1 MQLYPIEH
9 HSWVAIDIHH
19 NLGEQAT
26 LSSNKIR
33 LTHKAGS
40 TNKAAS
46 AYKTGSM
53 SCRQLLKKLQQA
65 LNLTGELMEANF
77 PYHFITANGFTWYV
91 SFSHSRQHAAVLI
104 SPYTNI
110 GIDVEDTAISHQV
123 ASRFFSPH
131 EYQWLNQKPAVNQAV
146 LLNLLWRLK
155 ECSIKTH
162 QNVDKQLIKE
172 LKHDVLDEWGE
183 EVINQ
188 LIGAHEINAK
198 DKSKNKPKNKPI
210 QCVQT
215 DYKIIGNFNS
225 QPCSFIIVNR

>member
-1 MQLYPIEH
+1 MQFYPIKD

-33 LTHKAGS
+33 LTHKSGS
-40 TNKAAS
+40 R
-46 AYKTGSM
+46 Y
-53 SCRQLLKKLQQA
+53 CRQLLKKLQQA
-65 LNLTGELMEANF
+65 LNVTGELMDTNF
-77 PYHFITANGFTWYV
+77 PYYFITADGYTWHV

-110 GIDVEDTAISHQV
+110 GIDVEDSAISHQV

-146 LLNLLWRLK
+146 LRNLLWRLK
-155 ECSIKTH
+155 ECAIKIH
-162 QNVDKQLIKE
+162 QHADKQLIKE
-172 LKHDVLDEWGE
+172 LKHDVLDELGE

-188 LIGAHEINAK
+188 LIGIDEINAK
-198 DKSKNKPKNKPI
+198 DKAKDKPI

>member
-1 MQLYPIEH
+1 MQFYPIKD

-26 LSSNKIR
+26 L
-33 LTHKAGS
+33 LTYKA
-40 TNKAAS
+40 
-46 AYKTGSM
+46 GSM

-77 PYHFITANGFTWYV
+77 PYHFITADSYIWYV
-91 SFSHSRQHAAVLI
+91 SFSHSHQHAAVLI
-104 SPYTNI
+104 SPYANI
-110 GIDVEDTAISHQV
+110 GIDVEDSAISHHV

-146 LLNLLWRLK
+146 LRNLLWRLK

-162 QNVDKQLIKE
+162 QNADKQLIKE
-172 LKHDVLDEWGE
+172 LKHDVLDELGE

-188 LIGAHEINAK
+188 LIGIDEINDK
-198 DKSKNKPKNKPI
+198 DKPI
-210 QCVQT
+210 QCVQA
-215 DYKIIGNFNS
+215 DAKIVGNFIS
-225 QPCSFIIVNR
+225 KPCSFIIVNR

>member
-26 LSSNKIR
+26 L
-33 LTHKAGS
+33 LTHKAAS
-40 TNKAAS
+40 TNKPAS

-65 LNLTGELMEANF
+65 LNLTGELMDANF
-77 PYHFITANGFTWYV
+77 PYHFITADGYTWYV

-110 GIDVEDTAISHQV
+110 GVDVEDSAISHHV

-131 EYQWLNQKPAVNQAV
+131 EYQWLNQKPAVHQAV
-146 LLNLLWRLK
+146 LRNLLWRLK
-155 ECSIKTH
+155 ECAIKTH
-162 QNVDKQLIKE
+162 QNADKQLIKE
-172 LKHDVLDEWGE
+172 LKHDVLDELGE

-188 LIGAHEINAK
+188 LFGVNEINAK
-198 DKSKNKPKNKPI
+198 DKPI
-210 QCVQT
+210 QYVQT
-215 DYKIIGNFNS
+215 DAKIVGNFS
-225 QPCSFIIVNR
+225 SKPCSFIIVNR

>member
-1 MQLYPIEH
+1 MQFYPIKD

-26 LSSNKIR
+26 L
-33 LTHKAGS
+33 LTHKAAS
-40 TNKAAS
+40 TNKPAS

-65 LNLTGELMEANF
+65 LNVTGELMDANF
-77 PYHFITANGFTWYV
+77 PYHLITADGHTWYV

-110 GIDVEDTAISHQV
+110 GIDVEDSAISHQV
-123 ASRFFSPH
+123 ALRFFSPY

-146 LLNLLWRLK
+146 LRNLLWRLK
-155 ECSIKTH
+155 ECAIKTH
-162 QNVDKQLIKE
+162 QNADKQLIKE
-172 LKHDVLDEWGE
+172 LKHDVLDELGE

-188 LIGAHEINAK
+188 LFGVNEINAK
-198 DKSKNKPKNKPI
+198 DKPI
-210 QCVQT
+210 QSVQT
-215 DYKIIGNFNS
+215 DAKIIGNFS
-225 QPCSFIIVNR
+225 SKPCSFIIVNR

>member
-1 MQLYPIEH
+1 MQFYPIED

-19 NLGEQAT
+19 NLGEQTT
-26 LSSNKIR
+26 L

-40 TNKAAS
+40 IN
-46 AYKTGSM
+46 KTGSM
-53 SCRQLLKKLQQA
+53 SCRQLLKNLQQA

-77 PYHFITANGFTWYV
+77 PYYFITADGYTWYV

-110 GIDVEDTAISHQV
+110 GVDVEDSAISHQV

-131 EYQWLNQKPAVNQAV
+131 EYQWLNQKPAVNQV
-146 LLNLLWRLK
+146 ILRNLLWRLK

-162 QNVDKQLIKE
+162 QNADKQLIKE
-172 LKHDVLDEWGE
+172 LKHDVLDELGE

-188 LIGAHEINAK
+188 LIGIDEIN
-198 DKSKNKPKNKPI
+198 DKGKPI

-215 DYKIIGNFNS
+215 DAKIVGNFS
-225 QPCSFIIVNR
+225 SKPCSFIIVNR

>member
-1 MQLYPIEH
+1 MQLYPIED

-19 NLGEQAT
+19 NLGEQVT
-26 LSSNKIR
+26 LPTNKIR
-33 LTHKAGS
+33 SINKSGSTHKL
-40 TNKAAS
+40 
-46 AYKTGSM
+46 GSM

-65 LNLTGELMEANF
+65 LNLTGELMDANF
-77 PYHFITANGFTWYV
+77 PYHFITADGYIWYV

-104 SPYTNI
+104 SPYANI
-110 GIDVEDTAISHQV
+110 GIDVEDSAISHQV

-146 LLNLLWRLK
+146 LRNLLWRLK
-155 ECSIKTH
+155 ECAIKTH

-172 LKHDVLDEWGE
+172 LKHDVLDELGE

-188 LIGAHEINAK
+188 LIGIDEINAK
-198 DKSKNKPKNKPI
+198 DKPI

-215 DYKIIGNFNS
+215 DAKIVGNFSS

>member
-1 MQLYPIEH
+1 MQLYPIEN

-26 LSSNKIR
+26 LLI
-33 LTHKAGS
+33 HKAGS
-40 TNKAAS
+40 TNKAALTHK
-46 AYKTGSM
+46 AGSRY
-53 SCRQLLKKLQQA
+53 CRQLLKNLQQA
-65 LNLTGELMEANF
+65 LNVTGELMDTNF
-77 PYHFITANGFTWYV
+77 PYHFITADGYTWYV

-110 GIDVEDTAISHQV
+110 GIDVEDSAISHQV

-131 EYQWLNQKPAVNQAV
+131 EYQWLNQKPAVNQAI
-146 LLNLLWRLK
+146 LRNLLWRLK
-155 ECSIKTH
+155 ECAIKTH
-162 QNVDKQLIKE
+162 QNADKQLIKE

-188 LIGAHEINAK
+188 LIGAHEVNAK
-198 DKSKNKPKNKPI
+198 DKPI

-215 DYKIIGNFNS
+215 DAKIVGNFS
-225 QPCSFIIVNR
+225 SKPCSFIIVNR

>member
-1 MQLYPIEH
+1 MQLYPIKD

-26 LSSNKIR
+26 L

-40 TNKAAS
+40 IN
-46 AYKTGSM
+46 KTGSM
-53 SCRQLLKKLQQA
+53 SCRHLLKNLQQA
-65 LNLTGELMEANF
+65 LNLTGELMDTNF
-77 PYHFITANGFTWYV
+77 PYHFITADGYTWYV

-104 SPYTNI
+104 SPYANI
-110 GIDVEDTAISHQV
+110 GIDVEDSAISHQV

-146 LLNLLWRLK
+146 LRNLLWRLK

-162 QNVDKQLIKE
+162 QNADKQLIKE
-172 LKHDVLDEWGE
+172 LKHDVLDELGE

-188 LIGAHEINAK
+188 LIGIDEINDK
-198 DKSKNKPKNKPI
+198 DKPI

-215 DYKIIGNFNS
+215 DAKIIGNFNS
-225 QPCSFIIVNR
+225 KPCSFIIVNR

>member
-26 LSSNKIR
+26 L
-33 LTHKAGS
+33 LTYKTGS

-46 AYKTGSM
+46 NHKSGSM

-77 PYHFITANGFTWYV
+77 PYHFITADGYTWYV
-91 SFSHSRQHAAVLI
+91 SFSHSRQHATVLI

-110 GIDVEDTAISHQV
+110 GIDVEDSAISHQV

-131 EYQWLNQKPAVNQAV
+131 EYQWLNQKPAVNQAM
-146 LLNLLWRLK
+146 LRNLLWRLK
-155 ECSIKTH
+155 ECAIKTH
-162 QNVDKQLIKE
+162 QHADKQLIKE

-188 LIGAHEINAK
+188 LIGTHEINAK
-198 DKSKNKPKNKPI
+198 DKPI

-215 DYKIIGNFNS
+215 DAKIVGNFS
-225 QPCSFIIVNR
+225 SKPCSFIIVNR

>member
-26 LSSNKIR
+26 LPTNKIR
-33 LTHKAGS
+33 SINKSGSTHKL
-40 TNKAAS
+40 
-46 AYKTGSM
+46 GSM
-53 SCRQLLKKLQQA
+53 SCRQLLKNLQQV
-65 LNLTGELMEANF
+65 LNVTGELMDANF
-77 PYHFITANGFTWYV
+77 PYHFITADGFTWYV

-110 GIDVEDTAISHQV
+110 GIDVEDSAISHHV

-146 LLNLLWRLK
+146 LRNLLWRLK
-155 ECSIKTH
+155 ECAIKTH

-172 LKHDVLDEWGE
+172 LKHDVLDELGE

-188 LIGAHEINAK
+188 LIGAYEINAK
-198 DKSKNKPKNKPI
+198 DKAKDKPI

-215 DYKIIGNFNS
+215 DAKIVGNFSS

>member
-1 MQLYPIEH
+1 MQLYPIKH

-26 LSSNKIR
+26 L
-33 LTHKAGS
+33 L

-46 AYKTGSM
+46 THKSGPM
-53 SCRQLLKKLQQA
+53 SCRQLLKNLQQA

-77 PYHFITANGFTWYV
+77 PYHFITADGFTWYV

-110 GIDVEDTAISHQV
+110 GIDVEDSAISHQV

-146 LLNLLWRLK
+146 LRNLLWRLK
-155 ECSIKTH
+155 ECAIKTH

-172 LKHDVLDEWGE
+172 LKHDVLDELGE

-188 LIGAHEINAK
+188 LIGAYEINAK

-215 DYKIIGNFNS
+215 DAKIVGNFSS

>member
-26 LSSNKIR
+26 L
-33 LTHKAGS
+33 LTYKTGS
-40 TNKAAS
+40 TNKVAS
-46 AYKTGSM
+46 THKSGSM
-53 SCRQLLKKLQQA
+53 YCRQLLKKLQQA
-65 LNLTGELMEANF
+65 LNLTGELMDANF
-77 PYHFITANGFTWYV
+77 PYHFITADGYTWYV

-110 GIDVEDTAISHQV
+110 GIDVEDSAISHQV

-146 LLNLLWRLK
+146 LRNLLWRLK
-155 ECSIKTH
+155 ECAIKTH
-162 QNVDKQLIKE
+162 QNADKELIKE

-183 EVINQ
+183 GVINQ

-198 DKSKNKPKNKPI
+198 DKPI

-215 DYKIIGNFNS
+215 DAKIIGNFS
-225 QPCSFIIVNR
+225 SKPCSFIIVNH

>member
-1 MQLYPIEH
+1 MQFYRIED

-40 TNKAAS
+40 R
-46 AYKTGSM
+46 Y
-53 SCRQLLKKLQQA
+53 CRQLLKKLQQA
-65 LNLTGELMEANF
+65 LNVTGELMEANF
-77 PYHFITANGFTWYV
+77 PYHFITADGYTWYV

-110 GIDVEDTAISHQV
+110 GIDVEDSAISHQV
-123 ASRFFSPH
+123 ASRFFSPY
-131 EYQWLNQKPAVNQAV
+131 ECEWLNQKPAVNQAV
-146 LLNLLWRLK
+146 LRNLLWRLK
-155 ECSIKTH
+155 ECAIKTH
-162 QNVDKQLIKE
+162 QHADKQLIKE
-172 LKHDVLDEWGE
+172 LKHDVLDELGE

-188 LIGAHEINAK
+188 LIGIDEINAK
-198 DKSKNKPKNKPI
+198 DKVKDKPI

-215 DYKIIGNFNS
+215 DAKIVGNFNS

>member
-1 MQLYPIEH
+1 MQLYPIEN

-26 LSSNKIR
+26 L
-33 LTHKAGS
+33 LTHKAGL

-46 AYKTGSM
+46 NHKSGSM
-53 SCRQLLKKLQQA
+53 SCRQLLKNLQQA

-77 PYHFITANGFTWYV
+77 PYHFITADGYTWYV

-110 GIDVEDTAISHQV
+110 GIDVEDSAISHQV

-131 EYQWLNQKPAVNQAV
+131 EYQWLNQKPAVNQAM
-146 LLNLLWRLK
+146 LRNLLWRLK
-155 ECSIKTH
+155 ECAIKTH
-162 QNVDKQLIKE
+162 QHADKQLIKE

-188 LIGAHEINAK
+188 LFGTHEINAK
-198 DKSKNKPKNKPI
+198 DKPI

-215 DYKIIGNFNS
+215 DAKIVGNFS
-225 QPCSFIIVNR
+225 SKPCSFIIVNR

>member
-1 MQLYPIEH
+1 MQLYPIKH

-26 LSSNKIR
+26 L
-33 LTHKAGS
+33 L

-46 AYKTGSM
+46 THKSGPM
-53 SCRQLLKKLQQA
+53 SCRQLLKNLQQA

-77 PYHFITANGFTWYV
+77 PYHFITADGFTWYV

-110 GIDVEDTAISHQV
+110 GIDVEDSAISHHV

-131 EYQWLNQKPAVNQAV
+131 EYQWLNQKSAVNQAV
-146 LLNLLWRLK
+146 LRNLLWRLK

-162 QNVDKQLIKE
+162 QHADKQLIKE
-172 LKHDVLDEWGE
+172 LKHDVLDELGE

-188 LIGAHEINAK
+188 LIGIDEINAK
-198 DKSKNKPKNKPI
+198 DKPI

-215 DYKIIGNFNS
+215 DAKIVGNFSS

>member
-1 MQLYPIEH
+1 MQFYPIEH

-26 LSSNKIR
+26 LPTNKISSINKSGS
-33 LTHKAGS
+33 THKL
-40 TNKAAS
+40 
-46 AYKTGSM
+46 GSM

-65 LNLTGELMEANF
+65 LNVTGELMDANF
-77 PYHFITANGFTWYV
+77 PYHFITADGYTWYV

-110 GIDVEDTAISHQV
+110 GIDVEDSAISHQV

-146 LLNLLWRLK
+146 LRNLLWRLK
-155 ECSIKTH
+155 ECAIKTH
-162 QNVDKQLIKE
+162 QNADKQLIKE
-172 LKHDVLDEWGE
+172 LKHDVLDELGE
-183 EVINQ
+183 KVINQ
-188 LIGAHEINAK
+188 LIGIDEINDKDMAK
-198 DKSKNKPKNKPI
+198 DKPI

-215 DYKIIGNFNS
+215 DAKIIGNFS
-225 QPCSFIIVNR
+225 SKPCSFIIVNR

>member
-1 MQLYPIEH
+1 MQFYRIED

-19 NLGEQAT
+19 NLGEQVT
-26 LSSNKIR
+26 L
-33 LTHKAGS
+33 LTHKSGS
-40 TNKAAS
+40 NHKS
-46 AYKTGSM
+46 GSRY
-53 SCRQLLKKLQQA
+53 CRQLLKKLQQA
-65 LNLTGELMEANF
+65 LNVTGELMDANF
-77 PYHFITANGFTWYV
+77 PYHFITADGYTWYV

-110 GIDVEDTAISHQV
+110 GIDVEDSAISHQV
-123 ASRFFSPH
+123 VTRFFSPH
-131 EYQWLNQKPAVNQAV
+131 ECEWLNQKPAVNQAV
-146 LLNLLWRLK
+146 LRNLLWRLK

-162 QNVDKQLIKE
+162 QNADKQLIKE

-188 LIGAHEINAK
+188 LIGADEINDK
-198 DKSKNKPKNKPI
+198 DKPI

-215 DYKIIGNFNS
+215 NAKIIGNFSS

>member
-1 MQLYPIEH
+1 MQLYPIED

-19 NLGEQAT
+19 NSGEQAT

-40 TNKAAS
+40 SN
-46 AYKTGSM
+46 KTGSM

-65 LNLTGELMEANF
+65 LNVTGELMDTNF
-77 PYHFITANGFTWYV
+77 PYHFITADGYTWYV
-91 SFSHSRQHAAVLI
+91 SFSHSRQHAAVLM
-104 SPYTNI
+104 SPYGNI
-110 GIDVEDTAISHQV
+110 GIDIEDSAISHHV

-146 LLNLLWRLK
+146 LRNLLWRLK
-155 ECSIKTH
+155 ECAIKTH
-162 QNVDKQLIKE
+162 QNADKQLIKE

-188 LIGAHEINAK
+188 LIGVNEINAK
-198 DKSKNKPKNKPI
+198 DKAKDKPI

-215 DYKIIGNFNS
+215 DAKIVGNFS
-225 QPCSFIIVNR
+225 SKPCSFIIVNR

>member
-1 MQLYPIEH
+1 MQLYPIEN

-26 LSSNKIR
+26 L

-40 TNKAAS
+40 R
-46 AYKTGSM
+46 Y
-53 SCRQLLKKLQQA
+53 CRQLLKNLQQA

-77 PYHFITANGFTWYV
+77 PYHFITADSYTWYV
-91 SFSHSRQHAAVLI
+91 SFSHSCQHAAVLI

-110 GIDVEDTAISHQV
+110 GIDVEDSAISHHV

-131 EYQWLNQKPAVNQAV
+131 EYQWLNQKSAVNQAV
-146 LLNLLWRLK
+146 LRNLLWRLK

-162 QNVDKQLIKE
+162 QHADKQLIKE
-172 LKHDVLDEWGE
+172 LKHDVLDELGE

-188 LIGAHEINAK
+188 LIGIDEINAK
-198 DKSKNKPKNKPI
+198 DKPI

-215 DYKIIGNFNS
+215 DAKIVGNFSS

>member
-19 NLGEQAT
+19 NSGEQAT

-40 TNKAAS
+40 SN
-46 AYKTGSM
+46 KTGSM

-65 LNLTGELMEANF
+65 LNVTGELMDANF
-77 PYHFITANGFTWYV
+77 PYHFITADGYTWYV
-91 SFSHSRQHAAVLI
+91 SFSHSRQHAAVLM
-104 SPYTNI
+104 SPYGNI
-110 GIDVEDTAISHQV
+110 GIDIEDSAISHHV

-146 LLNLLWRLK
+146 LRNLLWRLK
-155 ECSIKTH
+155 ECAIKTH
-162 QNVDKQLIKE
+162 QNADKQLIKE

-188 LIGAHEINAK
+188 LIGVNEINAK
-198 DKSKNKPKNKPI
+198 DKAKDKPI

-215 DYKIIGNFNS
+215 DAKIIGNFNS
-225 QPCSFIIVNR
+225 KPCSFIIVNR

>member
-1 MQLYPIEH
+1 MQFYRIED

-26 LSSNKIR
+26 L
-33 LTHKAGS
+33 LTHKSGS
-40 TNKAAS
+40 NHKS
-46 AYKTGSM
+46 GSRY
-53 SCRQLLKKLQQA
+53 CRQLLKKLQQA
-65 LNLTGELMEANF
+65 LNVTGELMDTNF
-77 PYHFITANGFTWYV
+77 PYHFITADGYTWYV

-110 GIDVEDTAISHQV
+110 GIDVEDSAISHQV
-123 ASRFFSPH
+123 VTRFFSPH
-131 EYQWLNQKPAVNQAV
+131 ECEWLNQKPAVNQAV
-146 LLNLLWRLK
+146 LRNLLWRLK

-162 QNVDKQLIKE
+162 QDADKQLIKE

-188 LIGAHEINAK
+188 LIGADEINVRY
-198 DKSKNKPKNKPI
+198 KPI

-215 DYKIIGNFNS
+215 AAKIIGNFSS
-225 QPCSFIIVNR
+225 QPCSFIIVKS

>member
-1 MQLYPIEH
+1 MQLYPIED

-19 NLGEQAT
+19 NSGEQAT

-40 TNKAAS
+40 SN
-46 AYKTGSM
+46 KTGSM

-65 LNLTGELMEANF
+65 LNVTGELMDTNF
-77 PYHFITANGFTWYV
+77 PYHFITADGYTWYV
-91 SFSHSRQHAAVLI
+91 SFSHSRQHAAVLM
-104 SPYTNI
+104 SPYGNL
-110 GIDVEDTAISHQV
+110 GIDIEDSAISHHV

-146 LLNLLWRLK
+146 LRNLLWRLK
-155 ECSIKTH
+155 ECAIKTH
-162 QNVDKQLIKE
+162 QNADKQLIKE

-188 LIGAHEINAK
+188 LIGVNEINAK
-198 DKSKNKPKNKPI
+198 DKAKDKPI

-215 DYKIIGNFNS
+215 DAKIIGNFS
-225 QPCSFIIVNR
+225 SKPCSFIIVNR

>member
-26 LSSNKIR
+26 LLTNKVAS
-33 LTHKAGS
+33 THKS
-40 TNKAAS
+40 
-46 AYKTGSM
+46 GSM

-65 LNLTGELMEANF
+65 LNLTGELMDANF
-77 PYHFITANGFTWYV
+77 PYHFITADGYTWYV

-110 GIDVEDTAISHQV
+110 GVDVEDSAISHQV

-131 EYQWLNQKPAVNQAV
+131 EYQWLNQKPAVNQV
-146 LLNLLWRLK
+146 ILRNLLWRLK

-162 QNVDKQLIKE
+162 QNADKQLIKE
-172 LKHDVLDEWGE
+172 LKHDVLDELGE

-188 LIGAHEINAK
+188 LIGIDEIN
-198 DKSKNKPKNKPI
+198 DKGKPI

-215 DYKIIGNFNS
+215 DAKIVGNFS
-225 QPCSFIIVNR
+225 SKPCSFIIVNR

>member
-1 MQLYPIEH
+1 MQLYPIEN

-19 NLGEQAT
+19 NLGEQVT
-26 LSSNKIR
+26 LLTHKVGSSNKVG
-33 LTHKAGS
+33 L

-46 AYKTGSM
+46 THKTGSM
-53 SCRQLLKKLQQA
+53 YCRQLLKKLQQA
-65 LNLTGELMEANF
+65 LNLTGELMDANF
-77 PYHFITANGFTWYV
+77 PYHFITADGYTWHV

-110 GIDVEDTAISHQV
+110 GIDVEDSAISHHV

-146 LLNLLWRLK
+146 LRNLLWRLK
-155 ECSIKTH
+155 ECAIKTH

-172 LKHDVLDEWGE
+172 LKHDVLDELGE

-188 LIGAHEINAK
+188 LIGVDEINAK
-198 DKSKNKPKNKPI
+198 DKAKDKPI
-210 QCVQT
+210 Q
-215 DYKIIGNFNS
+215 
-225 QPCSFIIVNR
+225 

>member
-1 MQLYPIEH
+1 MQLYPIKD

-19 NLGEQAT
+19 NLGEQTT
-26 LSSNKIR
+26 L
-33 LTHKAGS
+33 L

-46 AYKTGSM
+46 IHKSGSM

-65 LNLTGELMEANF
+65 LNLTGELMDTNF
-77 PYHFITANGFTWYV
+77 PYHFITANGYTWYV
-91 SFSHSRQHAAVLI
+91 SFSHSHQHAAVLI

-110 GIDVEDTAISHQV
+110 GIDVEDSTISHQV

-146 LLNLLWRLK
+146 LRNLLWRLK

-162 QNVDKQLIKE
+162 QNADKQLIKE
-172 LKHDVLDEWGE
+172 LKHDVLDELGE

-188 LIGAHEINAK
+188 LIGIDEINDK
-198 DKSKNKPKNKPI
+198 DKPI

-215 DYKIIGNFNS
+215 DAKIIGNFNS
-225 QPCSFIIVNR
+225 KPCSFIIVNR

>member
-1 MQLYPIEH
+1 MQLYPIEN

-26 LSSNKIR
+26 L
-33 LTHKAGS
+33 LTHKAAS
-40 TNKAAS
+40 TNKPAS

-65 LNLTGELMEANF
+65 LNVTGELMDANF
-77 PYHFITANGFTWYV
+77 PYHLITADGHTWYV

-110 GIDVEDTAISHQV
+110 GIDVEDSAISHQV
-123 ASRFFSPH
+123 ALRFFSPH

-146 LLNLLWRLK
+146 LRNLLWRLK
-155 ECSIKTH
+155 ECAIKTH
-162 QNVDKQLIKE
+162 QNADKQLIKE
-172 LKHDVLDEWGE
+172 LKHDVLDELGE

-188 LIGAHEINAK
+188 LFGVNEINAK
-198 DKSKNKPKNKPI
+198 DKPI
-210 QCVQT
+210 QYVQT
-215 DYKIIGNFNS
+215 DAKIVGNFS
-225 QPCSFIIVNR
+225 SKPCSFIIVNR

>member
-1 MQLYPIEH
+1 MQLYPIKD

-26 LSSNKIR
+26 L
-33 LTHKAGS
+33 L

-46 AYKTGSM
+46 THKSGPM

-65 LNLTGELMEANF
+65 LNVTGELMEANF
-77 PYHFITANGFTWYV
+77 PYHFITANGYIWYV

-104 SPYTNI
+104 SPYANI
-110 GIDVEDTAISHQV
+110 GIDVEDSAISHQV

-146 LLNLLWRLK
+146 LRNLLWRLK

-162 QNVDKQLIKE
+162 QNADKQLIKE
-172 LKHDVLDEWGE
+172 LKHDVLDELGE

-188 LIGAHEINAK
+188 LIGIDEINDK
-198 DKSKNKPKNKPI
+198 DKPI

-215 DYKIIGNFNS
+215 DAKIIGNFNS
-225 QPCSFIIVNR
+225 KPCSFIIVNR